1 MVQAT
6 TTRKASTTTAVKATK
21 TPATKAPA
29 RSAAKGTVAAVKP
42 APAPEVP
49 QVKESKMEI
58 ESTVVPGKVAFAVLT
73 PERLKALSFISTYTT
88 KDPQSTSTRG
98 HGYQREPMEERFPGI
113 GRYYARGENRF
124 HIPTLS
130 ISVRVYDAK
139 GRARFNTLFNAGN
152 VSKIH
157 QEFGKSVF
165 SVVDGQHRIGGLF
178 WAWKNLEEFN
188 AFVPVMLYYGLTYV
202 EEAQMFDDINTTQ
215 RKLPKALIE
224 ATKVHTE
231 AGEPSH
237 AQEIRRISFELAE
250 DGDSIWNGLVNMTGA
265 PKSKL
270 PVSFEGL
277 RRSVGDLLPSRVIT
291 RLEDRGYIPSNV
303 AKRFWGLVAKAC
315 APAWN
320 EQPRFVEN
328 ESRELV
334 EEPVKYRMKDVVGVA
349 AISLLGAD
357 ILITSLDKS
366 TNDET
371 FWDTVAEY
379 VSRLGAVDWEKRK
392 NNPYMATSA
401 GFGGQR
407 QLYEILYALVYT
419 EKEPGVAAEPDEK

>member
-1 MVQAT
+1 MAT
-6 TTRKASTTTAVKATK
+6 VTAPRKASTK
-21 TPATKAPA
+21 TPTTTEAKPRTK
-29 RSAAKGTVAAVKP
+29 RTGTGVAAVRP
-42 APAPEVP
+42 APAPATPE
-49 QVKESKMEI
+49 VKESKMEI
-58 ESTVVPGKVAFAVLT
+58 ESTVVAGKVAFAVMT
-73 PERLKALSFISTYTT
+73 PERLQALSFISTYST

-113 GRYYARGENRF
+113 GRYYAQGDNR
-124 HIPTLS
+124 HRIPPLT

-139 GRARFNTLFNAGN
+139 ARARFNTLFNAGN

-157 QEFGKSVF
+157 QEFGKAVF
-165 SVVDGQHRIGGLF
+165 SIVDGQHREGGLF
-178 WAWKNLEEFN
+178 WAWKNLEDFN
-188 AFVPVMLYYGLTYV
+188 AAVPMMLHYGLTYL
-202 EEAQMFDDINTTQ
+202 EEAKMFDTMNSTQ

-237 AQEIRRISFELAE
+237 AQTIRQITFDLAE
-250 DGDSIWNGLVNMTGA
+250 DGDSVWNGLVNMTGA
-265 PKSKL
+265 KSAL

-291 RLEDRGYIPSNV
+291 RLEDRGYIPANV
-303 AKRFWGLVAKAC
+303 AKRFWNLVSKAC

-328 ESRELV
+328 EARDLV

-349 AISLLGAD
+349 AVSLLGAD
-357 ILITSLDKS
+357 ILLTSLDKS
-366 TNDET
+366 TKDED
-371 FWDTVAEY
+371 FWETMSEY
-379 VSRLGAVDWEKRK
+379 ISRLGAVDWEKRK

-419 EKEPGVAAEPDEK
+419 EKEPGEAAEPDEAK